1 MQKFT
6 GINNY
11 NNPSFMQSRSAIVIG
26 AGIVGLATARALALR
41 GFAVKVFERSEKA
54 VGASIRNFGMIWP
67 IGQPAGKMYD
77 RAVRSRNV
85 WKEIASAAGFWHE
98 PAGSLHLA
106 YQPDEWQVLQELYEV
121 FRQEGR
127 PVKLLDKTAAAASSP
142 AIVTE
147 GLLGGLYSRDE
158 LIVDPREAIAALPGW
173 LSEKYEVEF
182 YWGKCISYISDQIV
196 YIGNEEEY
204 EADLVFICNG
214 VDFETLYPEQF
225 ARLPVTKCKLQMMRL
240 IAQPEEWRI
249 GPALCGGLSL
259 THYNSFKAAASLPA
273 LRRRYADEMPDYLQ
287 WGIHVMV
294 AQNGRGELTV
304 GDSHEYGLTHDPFD
318 KDFINRMI
326 LDYLRKFACFRDW
339 SVSETWNGVYTKLT
353 DGEAD
358 LFFSPEPYVYI
369 INGVGGAGMTL
380 SFGLAEELV
389 AGL

>member
-1 MQKFT
+1 MT
-6 GINNY
+6 
-11 NNPSFMQSRSAIVIG
+11 SRSAIVIG

-41 GFAVKVFERSEKA
+41 GFSVKVFERTDKA
-54 VGASIRNFGMIWP
+54 VGASIRNFGMVWP

-85 WKEIASAAGFWHE
+85 WKEIAPRAGFWCE

-106 YQPDEWQVLQELYEV
+106 YNPDEWQVLQELHET
-121 FRQEGR
+121 FRREGR
-127 PVKLLDKTAAAASSP
+127 PVQLLDKTAVAGTSGAV
-142 AIVTE
+142 VTD
-147 GLLGGLYSRDE
+147 GLIGGLFSSDE
-158 LIVDPREAIAALPGW
+158 VIVDPREAIAALPGW
-173 LSEKYEVEF
+173 LSEQYKIEF
-182 YWGKCISYISDQIV
+182 YWGKCVSYISDQMV

-214 VDFETLYPEQF
+214 ADFETLYPESF
-225 ARLPVTKCKLQMMRL
+225 AGQPVTKCKLQMMRL
-240 IAQPEEWRI
+240 VSQPEDWRI

-259 THYNSFKAAASLPA
+259 IHYNSFKSAPSLPA
-273 LRRRYADEMPDYLQ
+273 LHKRYSEEMADYLQ
-287 WGIHVMV
+287 WGIHVMM
-294 AQNGRGELTV
+294 AQNGRGELTI

-318 KDFINRMI
+318 KDLINRKI
-326 LDYLRKFACFRDW
+326 LDYLRKFACVKDW
-339 SVSETWNGVYTKLT
+339 SVAETWNGVYAKLT

-358 LFFSPEPYVYI
+358 LFFSPEPYVYV

>member
-1 MQKFT
+1 
-6 GINNY
+6 
-11 NNPSFMQSRSAIVIG
+11 MQSRSAIVIG

-41 GFAVKVFERSEKA
+41 GFSVKVFDRSEKA

-77 RAVRSRNV
+77 RALRSRNV
-85 WKEIASAAGFWHE
+85 WKEIAPAAGFWHE

-106 YQPDEWQVLQELYEV
+106 YHPDEWQVLEELYEI
-121 FRQEGR
+121 FRKEGR
-127 PVKLLDKTAAAASSP
+127 PVELLDRAAAAATSP
-142 AIVTE
+142 AIITD

-158 LIVDPREAIAALPGW
+158 LIVDPREAIAALPAW
-173 LSEKYEVEF
+173 LTERLNVEF
-182 YWGKCISYISDQIV
+182 CWGKCVSYISDQTV
-196 YIGNEEEY
+196 YIGNEEEQA
-204 EADLVFICNG
+204 ADLIFICNG
-214 VDFETLYPEQF
+214 ADFETLYPEQF
-225 ARLPVTKCKLQMMRL
+225 SRQPVTKCKLQMMRMVS
-240 IAQPEEWRI
+240 QPAGWRI

-259 THYNSFKAAASLPA
+259 IHYNSFKAAPSLPA
-273 LRRRYADEMPDYLQ
+273 LRGRYAGEMPDYLQ

-294 AQNGRGELTV
+294 SQNGRGELTI

-318 KDFINRMI
+318 KEFINRMI
-326 LDYLRKFACFRDW
+326 LDYLRKFARFKEEA
-339 SVSETWNGVYTKLT
+339 VYETWNGIYTKLT

-358 LFFSPEPYVYI
+358 LFFSPEPYVYV